1 MVHITFKLGQT
12 NHFGSPCQA
21 SSHIQHE
28 SLMSQE
34 TWVLDQPR
42 QLATLLQITTT
53 ITRIIM
59 SSVSTQFLYDN
70 NSLNKEVKM

>member
-1 MVHITFKLGQT
+1 MHITFKLGQS

-28 SLMSQE
+28 NPTSQE
-34 TWVLDQPR
+34 TWILAQPR
-42 QLATLLQITTT
+42 QLAILLQVTTT

-70 NSLNKEVKM
+70 NSLTKEVKT